1 MFLEF
6 LLQNL
11 EIPLLRSRLFAACC
25 ALVMSFILGTVLF
38 PPLIKFLRKK
48 DFTSELE
55 KSKSHPVQPAGV
67 LFAII
72 IIAVS
77 FLTARFNAIVI
88 SAMSIY
94 ALYALIGL
102 VDDIVKVRSKKKIQ
116 SGEQKK
122 KSYLYKA
129 DGIPANVRL
138 GLYLSFAF
146 LVSIIAYHFVP
157 DINKNITIP
166 FVSTN
171 RITLDLPYWAFVLI
185 TTFGIAVVA
194 NGVNFTDGLDTLATV
209 PLVTN
214 FVFVA
219 IVAYITSRP
228 DWSAYLLIPFTSGSN
243 EVIPVIGAV
252 VGVLFAYL
260 WFNSSPSSIIMGDSG
275 SIGLGGLLGA
285 LFILLKVEFFGPI
298 IAFVFLAEFTS
309 SFLQMFYFKISK
321 GKRLFKCAPVHH
333 HFQFLMRER
342 NRFCKIQE
350 IKLELKDGDNLS
362 DETLTKI
369 AKKLQNKDINSKITW
384 CFHIVSF
391 ILLVLTL
398 VLYMKVR

>member
-1 MFLEF
+1 MEF

-11 EIPLLRSRLFAACC
+11 DISLLRSRLFAACC
-25 ALVMSFILGTVLF
+25 ALVMSFILGIILF

-48 DFTSELE
+48 DFSSELE
-55 KSKSHPVQPAGV
+55 KSKSQPVQPAGI
-67 LFAII
+67 LFAAI

-77 FLTARFNAIVI
+77 LLTARFNAIVI
-88 SAMSIY
+88 SALSIY
-94 ALYALIGL
+94 ILYALIGA

-129 DGIPANVRL
+129 DGISANVRL
-138 GLYLSFAF
+138 GLYLIFAF
-146 LVSIIAYHFVP
+146 LVSIVAYHYVP

-171 RITLDLPYWAFVLI
+171 RVTVDLPFWVFVLI
-185 TTFGIAVVA
+185 ATFGIAAVA

-209 PLVTN
+209 PLITN
-214 FVFVA
+214 FIFVA
-219 IVAYITSRP
+219 IVAYIASRP
-228 DWSAYLLIPFTSGSN
+228 DWSGYLLVPFASGTN
-243 EVIPVIGAV
+243 EVVPIVGAV
-252 VGVLFAYL
+252 IGVLFAYL

-285 LFILLKVEFFGPI
+285 LFILLKVEFFVPI
-298 IAFVFLAEFTS
+298 IAFVFLAEFAS

-321 GKRLFKCAPVHH
+321 GKRIFKCAPVHH
-333 HFQFLMRER
+333 HFQFLMREK
-342 NRFCKIQE
+342 NCFCKIQD
-350 IKLELKDGDNLS
+350 IKSELKDGDNLS
-362 DETLTKI
+362 DETLAKI
-369 AKKLQNKDINSKITW
+369 ARRWQNKDINSKIIW
-384 CFHIVSF
+384 RFHIVSF